1 MHVTANL
8 EVFFKPPDR
17 YRKFISEKLGL
28 RTDTQAVQAQIEIED
43 QVSKQE
49 RGTFDFLDDRDRW
62 QFLSKELAQ
71 KQELIHQ
78 VVRKTIDS
86 NDTAKE
92 KADEIN
98 LLKSAIMALQS
109 ESEKLSKQARI
120 EDMIQ
125 KGFKEIPKEIEVMK
139 LEELRKQLVTTAMS
153 YKSEKLRNVEYSKK
167 LNQAFKQTS
176 RREEVI

>member
-1 MHVTANL
+1 MKFAFEGASEDVSNEAKVLCNSFMHVTANL

-17 YRKFISEKLGL
+17 YKKFISEKLGL
-28 RTDTQAVQAQIEIED
+28 RTHTQAVQAQMEIED

-125 KGFKEIPKEIEVMK
+125 KGF
-139 LEELRKQLVTTAMS
+139 
-153 YKSEKLRNVEYSKK
+153 
-167 LNQAFKQTS
+167 
-176 RREEVI
+176 

>member
-1 MHVTANL
+1 M
-8 EVFFKPPDR
+8 
-17 YRKFISEKLGL
+17 
-28 RTDTQAVQAQIEIED
+28 EIED

-98 LLKSAIMALQS
+98 LLKSATMALKS

-125 KGFKEIPKEIEVMK
+125 KGF
-139 LEELRKQLVTTAMS
+139 
-153 YKSEKLRNVEYSKK
+153 
-167 LNQAFKQTS
+167 
-176 RREEVI
+176 

>member
-1 MHVTANL
+1 MKFAFEGASEDVSNEAKVLCNSFMHVTANL

-17 YRKFISEKLGL
+17 YTKFISEKLGL
-28 RTDTQAVQAQIEIED
+28 RTHTQAVQAQMEIED

-125 KGFKEIPKEIEVMK
+125 KGF
-139 LEELRKQLVTTAMS
+139 
-153 YKSEKLRNVEYSKK
+153 
-167 LNQAFKQTS
+167 
-176 RREEVI
+176 